1 MRNEVWLVIIMLAV
15 AFSLPA
21 AAVGSE
27 QQKEPYPYPWEK
39 GYLAFG
45 GYIASLNSGVTLG
58 GSQGLGVSVD
68 VESLLGL
75 DTTDSSFR
83 ITGGYRLG
91 KNRRHKLELS
101 WFRFNREGENTITEA
116 IPIPPEIGGEPGE
129 EIGPGVI
136 SSFFNFDIY
145 KFKYE
150 YSFVLDERADL
161 NIGIGLFVMPIE
173 FGISYTVTGLTQ
185 GETEESIT
193 APLPVFGIG
202 FDFAIIPKWFL
213 RQQLEFFYLEYD
225 NFTGAIKSLRVAL
238 EYYPWQHVGFGLAFD
253 GLDVDVE
260 ATKES
265 DYPGLG
271 DFVGTIGFET
281 IGAELYLKILF

>member
-1 MRNEVWLVIIMLAV
+1 
-15 AFSLPA
+15 
-21 AAVGSE
+21 
-27 QQKEPYPYPWEK
+27 
-39 GYLAFG
+39 
-45 GYIASLNSGVTLG
+45 
-58 GSQGLGVSVD
+58 
-68 VESLLGL
+68 
-75 DTTDSSFR
+75 
-83 ITGGYRLG
+83 
-91 KNRRHKLELS
+91 
-101 WFRFNREGENTITEA
+101 
-116 IPIPPEIGGEPGE
+116 
-129 EIGPGVI
+129 
-136 SSFFNFDIY
+136 
-145 KFKYE
+145 
-150 YSFVLDERADL
+150 
-161 NIGIGLFVMPIE
+161 MPIE